1 MKKKSIAISVGLSK
15 SVAITLLL
23 LNAERS
29 MAQQVHAN
37 GSTESVSGTI
47 DTGILSYMSGY
58 GLFAEKGGTIQSTGP
73 VTIKTGGP
81 SANPVNAET
90 GGKILLT
97 DGATIRG
104 TGSTTMG
111 LSAAGTD
118 SEIIVNNANVE
129 VTGTDSIGARVVDNG
144 LIRATGG
151 AITGKKGV
159 YALTGGKFIGKDVAI
174 TATGTGT
181 WFKHGVEVNTKGSV
195 ELTGGSV
202 TTMGER
208 SAGLY
213 VINSDTNSISLTA
226 NGTRIKTSGLNAR
239 GAEINVGKMHLENVS
254 IHTTGTGGDGVW
266 VDGINDIN
274 SSSGT
279 AGSSV
284 LTMNGG
290 SIVTESANA
299 YGLTALSQ
307 GRITASQVN
316 VQTLG
321 DSSMGAVAQFGG
333 KVILDG
339 GSITTAGS
347 QAHGLFVVGVGGP
360 TGATPVAA
368 RIEASGIN
376 ITTRGDNAYGAYMRS
391 AAELQLDSTNI
402 TTYGA
407 NASGL
412 IASTYQV
419 GGANKATITN
429 STITSKQAAG
439 IRVVGSTAADASTLE
454 VSLTNSTV
462 SGKTNVIEVDG
473 AAGNVA
479 ILKLTADNSVL
490 NGAARLRSGN
500 TSDMTLKNKS
510 MWNMSGDSTL
520 SSLSLSGSSVVYTN
534 SGNFSP
540 MTLTVKNNFDSSN
553 GTIQLNTILGDD
565 NSLTD
570 KLLVEGNTT
579 GTGNIRIKNAGGSGA
594 QTINGIKIIDVLGVS
609 NANFYLNGDYV
620 IQGQQAVVG
629 GAYAYTLHKKG
640 INSPNDGDWY
650 LRSQLIEQQEVPL
663 YQAGVPSY
671 EAYPQ
676 ALLELNTLAT
686 LQQRLGN
693 RVWNDA
699 SGINA
704 GNNDAVLTGAWG
716 RMEGSRHSIKPAIS
730 DSQTNYD
737 SNIYKLQAGVD
748 ALLHEDAASGQ
759 LIGGLFAQY
768 INGRTATSSPFG
780 AGKINTNAYGVGAT
794 LSWFGNNGLYVDNQ
808 LQFNIYDSDLNSKLT
823 GAALV
828 NGNNGSGYAIS
839 SELGLDLKQESG
851 WTLTPQA
858 QLIYSK
864 VKFDSFKDA
873 FGTQVTLDKGASLL
887 GRLGLSI
894 AHESASLDGSG
905 KARHQRHYAIAN
917 LYNEFLD
924 GTRVD
929 VAGVGFANRNER
941 LWGGIGA
948 GTSYSW
954 ADGKYM
960 VYGQGMLNTS
970 LKNFGD
976 SYTFTATFGIRMAF

>member
-1 MKKKSIAISVGLSK
+1 
-15 SVAITLLL
+15 
-23 LNAERS
+23 
-29 MAQQVHAN
+29 MAQQVHAD

-47 DTGILSYMSGY
+47 DTGILSSMSGY

-73 VTIKTGGP
+73 VTINTGGP
-81 SANPVNAET
+81 RANPVNAES
-90 GGKILLT
+90 GGKIFLT

-104 TGSTTMG
+104 TGISTIG
-111 LSAAGTD
+111 LSATGTD
-118 SEIIVNNANVE
+118 SEITVNNADVE
-129 VTGTDSIGARVVDNG
+129 VNGTDSIGASAVDNG

-151 AITGKKGV
+151 AITGEKGV
-159 YALTGGKFIGKDVAI
+159 YAFTGGKFIGKDVAI
-174 TATGTGT
+174 TASGTGT

-202 TTMGER
+202 TTTGER

-213 VINSDTNSISLTA
+213 VINSDTTAISLTA

-254 IHTTGTGGDGVW
+254 IHTTGSGGDGVW

-333 KVILDG
+333 KVILNG
-339 GSITTAGS
+339 GSITTSGS
-347 QAHGLFVVGVGGP
+347 LAHGLFVAGMGGP
-360 TGATPVAA
+360 TGATRVAA

-376 ITTRGDNAYGAYMRS
+376 ITTTGDNAYGAYMRS
-391 AAELQLDSTNI
+391 ASELQLNNTNI

-407 NASGL
+407 DASGL

-419 GGANKATITN
+419 GGASKASITN

-439 IRVVGSTAADASTLE
+439 IRVVGNTAADATTLE

-462 SGKTNVIEVDG
+462 SGKTNVIEVDSNAPG
-473 AAGNVA
+473 YVA
-479 ILKLTADNSVL
+479 ILKLTADNSIL
-490 NGAARLRSGN
+490 NGATRLGSGN
-500 TSDMTLKNKS
+500 TSDMTLKNQS
-510 MWNMSGDSTL
+510 VWNISGDSTL
-520 SSLSLSGSSVVYTN
+520 SNLSLSNSSVVYTN

-540 MTLTVKNNFDSSN
+540 TTLTVKNNFDSAD
-553 GTIQLNTILGDD
+553 GTIQLNTVLGDD

-570 KLLVEGNTT
+570 KLVVEGDTN
-579 GTGNIRIKNAGGSGA
+579 GTAKVRIRNAGGRGA
-594 QTINGIKIIDVLGVS
+594 QTINGIKIIDVVGAS
-609 NANFYLNGDYV
+609 NAKFSLSSDYV
-620 IQGQQAVVG
+620 IQGEQAVVG
-629 GAYAYTLHKKG
+629 GAYAYTLHKNG
-640 INSPNDGDWY
+640 ITDPNDGDWY
-650 LRSQLIEQQEVPL
+650 LRSQLMPQQEIPL

-671 EAYPQ
+671 EVYPQ
-676 ALLELNTLAT
+676 TLLQLNTLAT
-686 LQQRLGN
+686 LQQRVGN
-693 RVWNDA
+693 RQWADTTGL
-699 SGINA
+699 SA
-704 GNNDAVLTGAWG
+704 GDNRTVRTGTWG
-716 RMEGSRHSIKPAIS
+716 RMEGSHHRIRPATS
-730 DSQTNYD
+730 DSQTNYN

-748 ALLHEDAASGQ
+748 TLLYENAASGQ
-759 LIGGLFAQY
+759 LIAGVLAQY
-768 INGRTATSSPFG
+768 SNGRTATYSPFG
-780 AGKINTNAYGVGAT
+780 AGKINTNGYGVGAT

-808 LQFNIYDSDLNSKLT
+808 LQFNIYDSDLSSKLT
-823 GAALV
+823 GASLIH
-828 NGNNGSGYAIS
+828 GNNGSGYALS
-839 SELGLDLKQESG
+839 SELGLDIKQESG
-851 WTLTPQA
+851 WTLTPQV

-873 FGTQVTLDKGASLL
+873 FGAQVTLDKGASLL
-887 GRLGLSI
+887 GRLGLSL
-894 AHESASLDGSG
+894 AHEKKSLDSAG
-905 KARHQRHYAIAN
+905 KSSSQRNYAIVN

-976 SYTFTATFGIRMAF
+976 SYTFSATLGIRMAF